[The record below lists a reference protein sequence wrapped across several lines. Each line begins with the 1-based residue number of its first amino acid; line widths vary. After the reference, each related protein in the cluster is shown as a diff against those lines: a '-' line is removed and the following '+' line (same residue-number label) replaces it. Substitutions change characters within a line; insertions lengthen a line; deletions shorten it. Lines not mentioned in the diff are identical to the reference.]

1 VVSIKIKKKLE
12 EEKKDIL
19 KEVHMSKV
27 ILPILIGIIVLGYM
41 VFKQF
46 NWEEFNKIEWGVHTY
61 FWIGMALLLYIIRHF
76 FISARLRLLS
86 DFEFSWK
93 KTIELIFIWEFS
105 SSVSPT
111 SFGGSAVA
119 LFFLSHEKLKT
130 SKSITLV
137 LYTIVLDSFFFLLSL
152 PILILVLGP
161 IVFRPGLTSFWQG
174 NEHAYLFVLV
184 YIGMLTYSGFFFYG
198 LFLHPENMKKTLH
211 WLSNLKLLKRFKGKL
226 FETGNNIVIASQELS
241 HKNIKY
247 HLKAFLYTG
256 VAWSL
261 RFLVINMLIIA
272 FSSVSIFDIA
282 DQLIIYGRSQNL
294 YVETSFTPTPGST
307 GFAEYL
313 FNGFFHDYTPAGI
326 SLVIAIIW
334 RIITY
339 YTYLFAGIII
349 VPNWINRLLSKG
361 K

>member
-1 VVSIKIKKKLE
+1 
-12 EEKKDIL
+12 
-19 KEVHMSKV
+19 MSKI
-27 ILPILIGIIVLGYM
+27 ILPILIGVIVLGYL
-41 VFKQF
+41 VYKQF
-46 NWEEFNKIEWGVHTY
+46 DWKEFDKINWDQHTY
-61 FWIGMALLLYIIRHF
+61 FWIGMALLVYIVRHF

-86 DFEFSWK
+86 DFEFNWK
-93 KTIELIFIWEFS
+93 KAIELIFIWEFS

-130 SKSITLV
+130 SKAITLV

-152 PILILVLGP
+152 PILILILGP
-161 IVFRPGLTSFWQG
+161 IVFRPELTSFWDG

-184 YIGMLTYSGFFFYG
+184 YIGMLVYSGFFFYG
-198 LFLHPENMKKTLH
+198 LFLHPENIKKTLT
-211 WLSNLKLLKRFKGKL
+211 WLSNFKLLKKFKTKL
-226 FETGNNIVIASQELS
+226 IEVGNNVVLASNELA
-241 HKNIKY
+241 HKKMAY
-247 HLKAFLYTG
+247 HFKAFFYTAM
-256 VAWSL
+256 AWAL
-261 RFLVINMLIIA
+261 RFFVINMLIIA
-272 FSSVSIFDIA
+272 FSSINIFDLI

-313 FNGFFHDYTPAGI
+313 FNGFFHDYIPVGI
-326 SLVIAIIW
+326 SLVVAIIW

-349 VPNWINRLLSKG
+349 VPNWINRLLKHKSS
-361 K
+361 

>member
-1 VVSIKIKKKLE
+1 LLLNIQKNKILE
-12 EEKKDIL
+12 KEKTDIL
-19 KEVHMSKV
+19 KEVHISKI
-27 ILPILIGIIVLGYM
+27 ILPVIIGILVLAYM
-41 VFKQF
+41 IYHQF
-46 NWEEFNKIEWGVHTY
+46 DWEEFNKIQWDFHTY
-61 FWIGMALLLYIIRHF
+61 FWIGMALLIYIVRHF

-86 DFEFSWK
+86 DFEFGWK
-93 KTIELIFIWEFS
+93 KSIELIFIWEFS

-152 PILILVLGP
+152 PFLILILGP
-161 IVFRPGLTSFWQG
+161 IVFRPDLTSFWEG
-174 NEHAYLFVLV
+174 NEHAYLFVAV

-198 LFLHPENMKKTLH
+198 LFLHPENIKKTLH
-211 WLSNLKLLKRFKGKL
+211 WLSKFKLLKKFKEKL
-226 FETGNNIVIASQELS
+226 IITGNNVVLASKELAS
-241 HKNIKY
+241 KNMTY

-256 VAWSL
+256 LAWCL
-261 RFLVINMLIIA
+261 RFFVINMLIIA
-272 FSSVSIFDIA
+272 FSSVKIGDIFSQA
-282 DQLIIYGRSQNL
+282 IIYGRSQNL

-313 FNGFFHDYTPAGI
+313 FNGFFHDYVPVGI
-326 SLVIAIIW
+326 SIVVAIIW

-339 YTYLFAGIII
+339 YTYLFAGVII
-349 VPNWINRLLSKG
+349 VPNWINKLLK